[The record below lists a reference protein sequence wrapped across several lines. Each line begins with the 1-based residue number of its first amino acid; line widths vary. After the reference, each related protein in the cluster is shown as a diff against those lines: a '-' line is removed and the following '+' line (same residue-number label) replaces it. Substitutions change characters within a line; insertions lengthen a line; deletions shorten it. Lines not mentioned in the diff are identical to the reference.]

1 MRASTPV
8 PLSGSRGFFM
18 SDDLERHEERAQRI
32 AELEARLRR
41 RRVGVRVPVM
51 LVALGV
57 SGLLLG
63 MLWPDVAYFFS
74 PRTPL
79 TLGAEGA
86 YRYELLESNR
96 YVQVHGIPTARG
108 AYGRDGEDVYV
119 VVGLRESPFLVRR
132 WALPGEE
139 WAPGQAP
146 RQPDQRP
153 FGVRGRLLSEE
164 AARGYGGGFRLLR
177 EMGEVQPREGRLWL
191 IIEGARP
198 GADKGVLLVALVLV
212 AFLLGNAVLLVKA
225 LRPPASPAGRG
236 QE

>member
-18 SDDLERHEERAQRI
+18 SDDLERHEERERRM
-32 AELEARLRR
+32 AELEARLKR

-57 SGLLLG
+57 SGVLLS
-63 MLWPDVAYFFS
+63 MLAPDVAYFFS

-96 YVQVHGIPTARG
+96 YVQVHGVPTARG
-108 AYGRDGEDVYV
+108 AYGRDGDAMYV

-132 WALPGEE
+132 GALPGEE
-139 WAPGQAP
+139 WVAGRAP

-153 FGVRGRLLSEE
+153 FGVRGRLLSEA
-164 AARGYGGGFRLLR
+164 AARDQREGFRLLR
-177 EMGEVQPREGRLWL
+177 EMGEVQPHEGRLWL
-191 IIEGARP
+191 IVEGERP
-198 GADKGVLLVALVLV
+198 GADLGVLLVALVLV
-212 AFLLGNAVLLVKA
+212 AFMLGNTALLVRA
-225 LRPPASPAGRG
+225 LRPPG
-236 QE
+236 